1 MAGADRLGSAS
12 AFVRAVTDFIFVEDA
27 PAPADVI
34 LVPGSAHPE
43 HVLRAAALYRGGYAP
58 WMLPSGRYSIKTGR
72 FAGVPAAYQG
82 RFGGDYETEWA
93 YMRAILLAE
102 GVPEY
107 AVLREDQATF
117 TWENAQLS
125 RRALEEKGV
134 AVRRAILCCR
144 AFHARRALLYYQAA
158 FPEAELRVCPARTPG
173 ADRDDWFLTPAG
185 RERVLGEVS
194 RCGSQVGQVL
204 ADFLAREEKAAADR

>member
-1 MAGADRLGSAS
+1 MAGADSLGSAS
-12 AFVRAVTDFIFVEDA
+12 AFVRAVTDFIFVEDE

-34 LVPGSAHPE
+34 LVPGGSHPE

-58 WMLPSGRYSIKTGR
+58 WVLPSGRYSIKKGR
-72 FAGVPAAYQG
+72 FAGVPVAYQEQY
-82 RFGGDYETEWA
+82 GGDYETEWD

-102 GVPEY
+102 GVPES

-117 TWENAQLS
+117 TWENAQFS
-125 RRALEEKGV
+125 RRVMEARGLE
-134 AVRRAILCCR
+134 ARRAILCCR

-158 FPEAELRVCPARTPG
+158 FPRADIRVCPARTPG
-173 ADRDDWFLTPAG
+173 EDRDDWFLTPAG

-194 RCGSQVGQVL
+194 RCGHQVGQVF
-204 ADFLAREEKAAADR
+204 ADFLAREEKENANR